1 MKISKLKKICN
12 KEAKTISYFY
22 NENDNSLWIGS
33 GSAIYPLYGMP
44 NMNTSEQLLTL
55 FDINESDREN
65 WRCKQLP
72 PAIES
77 SIVMNIASCTTG
89 KIIDRRST
97 FVAGLSE
104 YQIFSGTEKV
114 HICPKAFLEVID
126 DYEILTYYSIDDM
139 IIVKAGLLTLGVLCE
154 THGVVT
160 QGLLND
166 INSMHDMLQEVFN
179 RECEEKD
186 KSRNYEQLAM
196 TE

>member
-1 MKISKLKKICN
+1 MKISKLKKICS
-12 KEAKTISYFY
+12 KAAKTISYFY

-55 FDINESDREN
+55 FDINENDREN
-65 WRCKQLP
+65 WKCKQLP

-89 KIIDRRST
+89 KIVDRRST
-97 FVAGLSE
+97 FVAGPSE

>member
-1 MKISKLKKICN
+1 MKISKLKKICS
-12 KEAKTISYFY
+12 KAAKTISYFY

-89 KIIDRRST
+89 KMIDRRST
-97 FVAGLSE
+97 FVAMLSE

>member
-1 MKISKLKKICN
+1 
-12 KEAKTISYFY
+12 
-22 NENDNSLWIGS
+22 
-33 GSAIYPLYGMP
+33 
-44 NMNTSEQLLTL
+44 MNTSEQLLTL

-97 FVAGLSE
+97 FVAMLSE

-160 QGLLND
+160 QELLND

>member
-55 FDINESDREN
+55 FDINESDHEN
-65 WRCKQLP
+65 WKCKQLP

-97 FVAGLSE
+97 FVAGPSE

>member
-1 MKISKLKKICN
+1 MKISKLKKICS
-12 KEAKTISYFY
+12 KAAKTISYFY

-65 WRCKQLP
+65 WKCKQLP

-97 FVAGLSE
+97 FVAGPSE
-104 YQIFSGTEKV
+104 YQIFSGSEKV

-154 THGVVT
+154 THGVIT
-160 QGLLND
+160 RELLND

>member
-12 KEAKTISYFY
+12 KEAETISYFY

-89 KIIDRRST
+89 KMIDRRST
-97 FVAGLSE
+97 FVAMLSE

-160 QGLLND
+160 QELLND

>member
-1 MKISKLKKICN
+1 MKISKLKKICS
-12 KEAKTISYFY
+12 KAAKTISYFY

-97 FVAGLSE
+97 FVAMLSE

>member
-1 MKISKLKKICN
+1 MKISKLKKICS
-12 KEAKTISYFY
+12 KAAKTISYFY

-89 KIIDRRST
+89 KMIDRRST
-97 FVAGLSE
+97 FVAMLSE

-160 QGLLND
+160 QELLND

-186 KSRNYEQLAM
+186 KSRNYEQLQ
-196 TE
+196 

>member
-65 WRCKQLP
+65 WKCKQLP

-97 FVAGLSE
+97 FVAGPSE

-114 HICPKAFLEVID
+114 HICQKAFLEVID

>member
-1 MKISKLKKICN
+1 MKISKLKKICS
-12 KEAKTISYFY
+12 KAAKTISYFY

-65 WRCKQLP
+65 WKCKQLP

-97 FVAGLSE
+97 FVAGPSE

-160 QGLLND
+160 QELLND

-179 RECEEKD
+179 RDCEEKD

>member
-1 MKISKLKKICN
+1 MKISKLKKTCN

-65 WRCKQLP
+65 WKCKQLP

-77 SIVMNIASCTTG
+77 SIVMNIASCTTD

-97 FVAGLSE
+97 FVAGPSE

>member
-1 MKISKLKKICN
+1 MKISKLKKICS
-12 KEAKTISYFY
+12 KAAKTISYFY
-22 NENDNSLWIGS
+22 NENDNSLWTCS

-65 WRCKQLP
+65 WKCKQLP

-97 FVAGLSE
+97 FVAGPSE

-160 QGLLND
+160 QELLND

>member
-1 MKISKLKKICN
+1 MKISKLKKICS
-12 KEAKTISYFY
+12 KAAKTISYFY
-22 NENDNSLWIGS
+22 NEYDNSLWIGS

-89 KIIDRRST
+89 KMIDRRST
-97 FVAGLSE
+97 FVAMLSE

-160 QGLLND
+160 QELLND

>member
-1 MKISKLKKICN
+1 MKISKLKKICS
-12 KEAKTISYFY
+12 KAAKTISYFY

-65 WRCKQLP
+65 WKCKQLP

-97 FVAGLSE
+97 FVAGPSE

-154 THGVVT
+154 THGVIT
-160 QGLLND
+160 RELLND

>member
-1 MKISKLKKICN
+1 MKISKLKKICS
-12 KEAKTISYFY
+12 KAAKTISYFY

-55 FDINESDREN
+55 FDINESDCEN

-89 KIIDRRST
+89 KMIDRRST
-97 FVAGLSE
+97 FVAMLSE

-160 QGLLND
+160 QELLND

>member
-1 MKISKLKKICN
+1 MKISKLKKICS
-12 KEAKTISYFY
+12 KAAKTISYFY

-89 KIIDRRST
+89 KMIDRRST
-97 FVAGLSE
+97 FVAMLSE

-160 QGLLND
+160 QELLND

>member
-1 MKISKLKKICN
+1 MKISKLKRICT
-12 KEAKTISYFY
+12 KAAKTISYFY

-65 WRCKQLP
+65 WKCKQLP

-97 FVAGLSE
+97 FVAGPSE

-126 DYEILTYYSIDDM
+126 DYEILTYYSINDM

-160 QGLLND
+160 QELLND

>member
-1 MKISKLKKICN
+1 MKISKLKKICS
-12 KEAKTISYFY
+12 KAAKTISYFY

-65 WRCKQLP
+65 GRCKQLP

-89 KIIDRRST
+89 KMIDRRST
-97 FVAGLSE
+97 FVAMLSE

-160 QGLLND
+160 QELLND

>member
-33 GSAIYPLYGMP
+33 GSAIYLLYGMP

-72 PAIES
+72 SAIEN
-77 SIVMNIASCTTG
+77 SIVMKIASCTTD
-89 KIIDRRST
+89 KRIDRRST
-97 FVAGLSE
+97 FVARLNE

-126 DYEILTYYSIDDM
+126 DYEILTYYAIDDM

-160 QGLLND
+160 QELLID
-166 INSMHDMLQEVFN
+166 INSMHDMLQEVFI

-186 KSRNYEQLAM
+186 KSRSYEQLAM

>member
-1 MKISKLKKICN
+1 MKISKLKKICS
-12 KEAKTISYFY
+12 KAAKTISYFY

-44 NMNTSEQLLTL
+44 NMNTSEQVLTL

-65 WRCKQLP
+65 WKCKQLP

-97 FVAGLSE
+97 FVAGPSE

-154 THGVVT
+154 THGVIT
-160 QGLLND
+160 RELLND

>member
-1 MKISKLKKICN
+1 MKISKLKKICS
-12 KEAKTISYFY
+12 KAAKTISYFY

-97 FVAGLSE
+97 FVAMLSE

-160 QGLLND
+160 QELLND

>member
-1 MKISKLKKICN
+1 MKISKLKKICS
-12 KEAKTISYFY
+12 KAAKTISYFY
-22 NENDNSLWIGS
+22 NEEDSSLWIGS

-65 WRCKQLP
+65 WKCKQLP

-97 FVAGLSE
+97 FVAGPSE

-186 KSRNYEQLAM
+186 KIRNYEQLAM

>member
-55 FDINESDREN
+55 FDINENDRKN
-65 WRCKQLP
+65 WRRKQLP
-72 PAIES
+72 PAILN
-77 SIVMNIASCTTG
+77 SIMKKSGSCTTD
-89 KIIDRRST
+89 KIIVRRST
-97 FVAGLSE
+97 FVAGPNE
-104 YQIFSGTEKV
+104 YQIFAGAEKV

-126 DYEILTYYSIDDM
+126 DYEILTYYSIDDI

-186 KSRNYEQLAM
+186 KSRNNEQLAM

>member
-1 MKISKLKKICN
+1 MKISKLKKICS
-12 KEAKTISYFY
+12 KAAKTISYFY

-97 FVAGLSE
+97 FVAGPSE

>member
-1 MKISKLKKICN
+1 MKISKLKKICS
-12 KEAKTISYFY
+12 KAAKTISYFY

-65 WRCKQLP
+65 WKCKQLP
-72 PAIES
+72 PAIER

-97 FVAGLSE
+97 FVAGPSE

-160 QGLLND
+160 QELLND

-179 RECEEKD
+179 RDCEEKD

>member
-1 MKISKLKKICN
+1 MGN
-12 KEAKTISYFY
+12 V
-22 NENDNSLWIGS
+22 
-33 GSAIYPLYGMP
+33 
-44 NMNTSEQLLTL
+44 QLRQV
-55 FDINESDREN
+55 SR
-65 WRCKQLP
+65 
-72 PAIES
+72 
-77 SIVMNIASCTTG
+77 TG
-89 KIIDRRST
+89 VYVRYTERR
-97 FVAGLSE
+97 LS
-104 YQIFSGTEKV
+104 
-114 HICPKAFLEVID
+114 LEVID

-160 QGLLND
+160 QELLND

>member
-1 MKISKLKKICN
+1 MKISKLKKICS
-12 KEAKTISYFY
+12 KAAKTISYFY

-65 WRCKQLP
+65 WKCKQLP

-97 FVAGLSE
+97 FVAGPSE

-126 DYEILTYYSIDDM
+126 DYEILTYYAIDDM

-160 QGLLND
+160 QELLND

>member
-1 MKISKLKKICN
+1 MKISKLKKICS
-12 KEAKTISYFY
+12 KAAKTISYIY

-89 KIIDRRST
+89 KMIDRRST
-97 FVAGLSE
+97 FVAMLSE

-160 QGLLND
+160 QELLND

>member
-1 MKISKLKKICN
+1 MKISKLKKICS
-12 KEAKTISYFY
+12 KAAKTISYFY

-65 WRCKQLP
+65 WRCKQRP

-77 SIVMNIASCTTG
+77 NIVMNIASCTTG
-89 KIIDRRST
+89 KMIDRRST
-97 FVAGLSE
+97 FVAMLSE

-160 QGLLND
+160 QELLND

-186 KSRNYEQLAM
+186 KSRNCEQLAM

>member
-1 MKISKLKKICN
+1 MKISKLKKICS
-12 KEAKTISYFY
+12 KAAKTISYFY

-55 FDINESDREN
+55 FDINENDRKN
-65 WRCKQLP
+65 WRCKQLS
-72 PAIES
+72 PAILN
-77 SIVMNIASCTTG
+77 SIMKKSGSCTTD
-89 KIIDRRST
+89 KIIVRRST
-97 FVAGLSE
+97 FVAGPNE
-104 YQIFSGTEKV
+104 YQIFAGTEKV

-126 DYEILTYYSIDDM
+126 DYEILTYYTIDDM

-160 QGLLND
+160 QELLND

>member
-1 MKISKLKKICN
+1 MKISKLKKICS
-12 KEAKTISYFY
+12 KAAKTISYFY

-55 FDINESDREN
+55 FDINENDRKN

-97 FVAGLSE
+97 FVAMLSE

-160 QGLLND
+160 QELLND

>member
-65 WRCKQLP
+65 WKCKQLP

-97 FVAGLSE
+97 FVAGPSE

-160 QGLLND
+160 QELLND

-179 RECEEKD
+179 RDCEEKD

>member
-1 MKISKLKKICN
+1 MKISKLKKICS
-12 KEAKTISYFY
+12 KAAKTISYFY

-55 FDINESDREN
+55 FDINENDRKN
-65 WRCKQLP
+65 WRCKQLS
-72 PAIES
+72 PAILN
-77 SIVMNIASCTTG
+77 SIMKKSGSCTTD
-89 KIIDRRST
+89 KIIVRRST
-97 FVAGLSE
+97 FVAGPNE
-104 YQIFSGTEKV
+104 YQIFAGTEKV

-126 DYEILTYYSIDDM
+126 DYEILTYYAIDDM

-160 QGLLND
+160 QELLND

-179 RECEEKD
+179 RECEEKY

>member
-1 MKISKLKKICN
+1 MKIAKLKKICS
-12 KEAKTISYFY
+12 KAAKTISYFY

-89 KIIDRRST
+89 KMIDRRST
-97 FVAGLSE
+97 FVAMLSE

-160 QGLLND
+160 QELLND

>member
-55 FDINESDREN
+55 FDINENDRKN

-72 PAIES
+72 PAILN
-77 SIVMNIASCTTG
+77 SIMKKSGSCTTD
-89 KIIDRRST
+89 KIIVRRST
-97 FVAGLSE
+97 FVAGPNE
-104 YQIFSGTEKV
+104 YQIFAGAEKV

-160 QGLLND
+160 QELLND

-186 KSRNYEQLAM
+186 KIRNYEQLAM

>member
-65 WRCKQLP
+65 WKCKQLP

-77 SIVMNIASCTTG
+77 SIVMNISSCTTG

-97 FVAGLSE
+97 FVAGPSE

>member
-97 FVAGLSE
+97 FVAMLSE

-160 QGLLND
+160 QELLND

>member
-1 MKISKLKKICN
+1 MKISKLKKICS
-12 KEAKTISYFY
+12 KAAKTISYFY

-65 WRCKQLP
+65 WKCKQLP

-97 FVAGLSE
+97 FVAGPSE

-154 THGVVT
+154 NHGVIT
-160 QGLLND
+160 RELLND

>member
-1 MKISKLKKICN
+1 MKISKLKKICS
-12 KEAKTISYFY
+12 KAAKTISYFY

-33 GSAIYPLYGMP
+33 GIAIYPLYGMP

-89 KIIDRRST
+89 KMIDRRST
-97 FVAGLSE
+97 FVAMLSE

-160 QGLLND
+160 QELLND

>member
-1 MKISKLKKICN
+1 MKISKLKKICS
-12 KEAKTISYFY
+12 KAAKTISYFY

-97 FVAGLSE
+97 FVAMLSE

-166 INSMHDMLQEVFN
+166 INSMHDMLQGVFN